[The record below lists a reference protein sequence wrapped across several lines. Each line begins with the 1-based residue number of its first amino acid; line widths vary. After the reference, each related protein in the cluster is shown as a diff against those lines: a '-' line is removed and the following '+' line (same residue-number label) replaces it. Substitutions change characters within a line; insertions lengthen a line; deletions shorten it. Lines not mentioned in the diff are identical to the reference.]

1 MKENNTPQM
10 TTLDQ
15 MVNDDSLQMMKAAI
29 PYVSPNGRKTLSL
42 LTKFME
48 LRKTMSMFS
57 QPHMDMSIMSSE
69 ETTVSPEEMLRDIQ
83 QYTSGSLHDSIEG
96 MLSAFQTAQM
106 FMMFQ
111 NMEEDE

>member
-1 MKENNTPQM
+1 MKEKSTPQM

-48 LRKTMSMFS
+48 LRKTMSMFN
-57 QPHMDMSIMSSE
+57 QPHMDI
-69 ETTVSPEEMLRDIQ
+69 VDHVIRRD
-83 QYTSGSLHDSIEG
+83 YSFSGRD
-96 MLSAFQTAQM
+96 AA
-106 FMMFQ
+106 
-111 NMEEDE
+111 